1 MNDDKRRRLDRTMS
15 KENPTPEDMRVVFD
29 EWLRLGRIAE
39 GLKER
44 VRSHLRFALQRKDEL
59 CRPNGGGSSC
69 GAASWAWRSD
79 LLDVRVGDWSQNGPQ
94 RRLA

>member
-59 CRPNGGGSSC
+59 SP
-69 GAASWAWRSD
+69 AE
-79 LLDVRVGDWSQNGPQ
+79 
-94 RRLA
+94 RRWVELRCCQLGVEE

>member
-44 VRSHLRFALQRKDEL
+44 VRSHLRFALQRKDQLLPAERRWVEL
-59 CRPNGGGSSC
+59 RCCQLG
-69 GAASWAWRSD
+69 
-79 LLDVRVGDWSQNGPQ
+79 VEE
-94 RRLA
+94 

>member
-44 VRSHLRFALQRKDEL
+44 VRSHLRFALQRKDQLSPAERRWVEL
-59 CRPNGGGSSC
+59 RCCQLG
-69 GAASWAWRSD
+69 
-79 LLDVRVGDWSQNGPQ
+79 VEE
-94 RRLA
+94 